1 MDHNQQHGGRM
12 FFDGKR
18 MRKAVVRRTVDFN
31 CSLLNTLEHVRTSRQ
46 GFRDQRPLLPETS
59 YILNV
64 RKRLLRIFLFY
75 FLYFVVYDT
84 ESVSLES

>member
-1 MDHNQQHGGRM
+1 MDMDQQQQGGRM

-31 CSLLNTLEHVRTSRQ
+31 CSLITTLDHARTSRQ
-46 GFRDQRPLLPETS
+46 GFRDQSPLLPESS

-64 RKRLLRIFLFY
+64 NTLLRCHLVHLIFR
-75 FLYFVVYDT
+75 V
-84 ESVSLES
+84 